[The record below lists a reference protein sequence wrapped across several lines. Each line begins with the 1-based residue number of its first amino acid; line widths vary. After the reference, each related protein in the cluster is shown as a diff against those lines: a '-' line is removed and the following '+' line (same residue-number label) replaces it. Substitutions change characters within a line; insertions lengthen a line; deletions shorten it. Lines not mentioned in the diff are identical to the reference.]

1 MNLNLELK
9 PFFETSLDFLC
20 IAGFDG
26 YFKKLNPSF
35 VNLLQYSEEVLYTTR
50 IIDLVHVDDKYLMLS
65 SLKNLSDNIPIVN
78 LESRYVSKTGEIIW
92 LHWNAIPLVEENL
105 IYVTAKD
112 ISHEKKIEEERR
124 NYLLTLDKKNQEL
137 KTLNFKTSHDLRSPV
152 NNLLTLCN
160 LLDATKLVDPQMIQ
174 IVSLIKKSSNNLKES
189 LDTYI
194 DEIEKDVVETR
205 LEKVGFSSSL
215 KRVQTSIHALII
227 DSKIKFNVD
236 FSELK
241 SISYNRSYLE
251 SIFLNLI
258 TNSIKYSRPGVTPV
272 VTIKTVVEQNIKKL
286 IFTDNGL
293 GFNMNLA
300 EEKIFNLH
308 QKFHNTKDSKGV
320 GLYLVNSHVTNLGG
334 TITVDS
340 KINKG
345 ATFTITFK
353 S

>member
-35 VNLLQYSEEVLYTTR
+35 VNLLQYSEDVLYATQ
-50 IIDLVHVDDKYLMLS
+50 IIDLVHVDDKHLMLS
-65 SLKNLSDNIPIVN
+65 SLKSLSENIPIVN

-105 IYVTAKD
+105 MYVTAKD

-137 KTLNFKTSHDLRSPV
+137 KTLNFKTSHDLRSPI

-174 IVSLIKKSSNNLKES
+174 IVNLIKKSSNNLKKS

-205 LEKVGFSSSL
+205 LEKVGFASSL
-215 KRVQTSIHALII
+215 KKVQTSIFALIQ
-227 DSKIKFNVD
+227 DSKIEFEVD

-241 SISYNRSYLE
+241 SISFNRSYLE

-258 TNSIKYSRPGVTPV
+258 TNSIKYSKPGVNPK
-272 VTIKTVVEQNIKKL
+272 VTIKTKIEENIKKL

-293 GFNMNLA
+293 GFNMDLVG
-300 EEKIFNLH
+300 EKIFNLH
-308 QKFHNTKDSKGV
+308 QKFHNNNDSKGV
-320 GLYLVNSHVTNLGG
+320 GLYLVNSHITNLGG

-340 KINKG
+340 QINKG
-345 ATFTITFK
+345 ATFTIAFK